1 MQFGRPPINP
11 KKIEIPIVPMN
22 KWNVLKGPPRLS
34 KTFLFRR
41 PKDRSEFVKEM
52 LDYEDKIGHNADIR
66 LSESEVTIEIYT
78 KDVERVTE
86 VDKEYAKYSDE
97 IYKEIVTMF
106 KGREDGD

>member
-11 KKIEIPIVPMN
+11 KNIELPVVPMN
-22 KWNVLKGPPRLS
+22 KWNLLKEPARLS

-41 PKDRSEFVKEM
+41 PKDRSEFIKEL
-52 LDYEDKIGHNADIR
+52 LDYEDKVGHNADIR
-66 LSESEVTIEIYT
+66 FSESEVTIEVYT
-78 KDVERVTE
+78 KDVDKVTE

-106 KGREDGD
+106 KGDKNGD